1 MSSISASEIAKTTL
15 LQGLSDSERAAVAE
29 YLKPRHFTTGKVVFK
44 EGDKGGVVYFLISGE
59 VEISQA
65 LTLSMTKSASYDS
78 RDKSIV
84 RLSGDEGPVFGEVS
98 VFGEEDKRSATV
110 TALTDCKMGL
120 LDEKDF
126 YNLLVSNHEIGYK
139 IMLNLTRIVCQ
150 RLVAAN
156 QNVLKLTTAL
166 SLILEK

>member
-1 MSSISASEIAKTTL
+1 MSSIAASEIAKTTL
-15 LQGLSDSERAAVAE
+15 LQGLSESERAVVAE
-29 YLKPRHFTTGKVVFK
+29 YLKPRHFTNGKVVFK

-65 LTLSMTKSASYDS
+65 LTLSMSKSSSYDS
-78 RDKSIV
+78 RDKSII

-98 VFGEEDKRSATV
+98 VFGKEDTRSATV

-150 RLVAAN
+150 RLVSAN

>member
-1 MSSISASEIAKTTL
+1 MSAILASEIAKTTL
-15 LQGLSDSERAAVAE
+15 LQGLSESERAVMAE
-29 YLKPRHFTTGKVVFK
+29 YLKPRHFPSGKVIFK
-44 EGDKGGVVYFLISGE
+44 EGDKGGVIYFLISGE

-98 VFGEEDKRSATV
+98 VFGEEGKRSATV
-110 TALTDCKMGL
+110 TALSDCKMGL

-126 YNLLVSNHEIGYK
+126 YNMLVSNHEIGYK

-156 QNVLKLTTAL
+156 RNVLKLTTAL
-166 SLILEK
+166 SLVLEK

>member
-15 LQGLSDSERAAVAE
+15 LQGLSDNERAVIAE
-29 YLKPRHFTTGKVVFK
+29 YLTPRHFPNGKVVFK

-150 RLVAAN
+150 RLVASN